1 MLNGMQIGLGLSA
14 LPSVCLLDH
23 RDLGLSRSFLS
34 VILFSF
40 HVFDDTFALDSLF
53 FFGKLLD
60 YFA

>member
-40 HVFDDTFALDSLF
+40 HVFDTFALDSLF
-53 FFGKLLD
+53 FFWKIT
-60 YFA
+60 